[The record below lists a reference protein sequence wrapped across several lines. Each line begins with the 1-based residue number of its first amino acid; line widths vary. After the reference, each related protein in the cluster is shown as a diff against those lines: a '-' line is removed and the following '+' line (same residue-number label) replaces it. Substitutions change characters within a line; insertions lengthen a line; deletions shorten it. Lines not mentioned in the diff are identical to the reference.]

1 VNKMKTT
8 ITILIAFMVL
18 LPAALAQEEHT
29 VRLSATPPECA
40 TALIGSGSHRQ
51 GSQTTIEV
59 RVSFDCKFVEWRLKG
74 GGLPDTVSAN
84 PFTFYVF
91 GDVEAEAVL
100 QKLYR
105 DNGTVVERFY
115 VAFASNITS
124 RAYTP
129 PRPKIVTYGEEVNIY
144 TPQEVL
150 DGDYIYVFLYWS
162 GPEGLR
168 IDTPSATIKVNKS
181 MTLVA
186 NYYTFK
192 KFLDEY
198 YPIHIFVKPSYPD
211 VELPDGRVEKVVAL
225 MVKGYNKTIPI
236 QPIPEPLMKLV
247 EPVYETYIPFTITVH
262 SPSPVTLKIKGSS
275 VLTGSSIKLMDKEGV
290 IIGIEAPTRYEHL
303 KLEKYEVGG
312 NAATGTGKE
321 REIIAI
327 QLLSPVNIV
336 ITYREIPYAFL
347 SEVPLIGWVAY
358 SLTETGYGILSAFVA
373 RPDDI
378 IPYPAALSLP
388 LALVTAPGFG
398 ITYAVRKISREGLR
412 ASIKLPAVRGAQ
424 RRLAALVEERSQIP
438 ITDEY
443 HDTPSDTRFQAPA
456 EISEKII
463 QSTQMTE
470 DVETDVVE
478 EVVVEEPPID
488 EVRELESSAVEG
500 RGGRFR
506 SSLLQLAEVNEELFT
521 AIQAGRIKL
530 EKDGVPI
537 VYSAEVARLA
547 ARISAMPSGLVTVSG
562 GERLLRERVAETALE
577 KAGRRWVRAPRNL
590 VLPPDVN
597 AMASTLKKLVKGAD
611 AVIVDGLAS
620 KALAQAAFQVKLLAV
635 SLLDRGGDIELPPIS
650 ERLLPG
656 LAAWLL
662 WERDTL
668 KRLDYQTFTELVKLA
683 SSFRGLDTVSA
694 YADILDEGFSPEE
707 AVEQLWSREF
717 AAVFPNFESRV
728 ALKIIESGLSYG
740 EARDLYITAYKQVVA
755 GGDPQAAW
763 RRFVKKL
770 ERLGVRVGNEG

>member
-1 VNKMKTT
+1 MKTT

-40 TALIGSGSHRQ
+40 TALIGSGSYRRGLQ
-51 GSQTTIEV
+51 ATIQV
-59 RVSFDCKFVEWRLKG
+59 RVSTECKFVEWRIKG

-124 RAYTP
+124 KAYTP
-129 PRPKIVTYGEEVNIY
+129 PKPKIVMYGEEVNIY

-150 DGDYIYVFLYWS
+150 DGDYRYVFLYWS

-168 IDTPSATIKVNKS
+168 IDTPSTTIKVNMS

-198 YPIHIFVKPSYPD
+198 YPIHIFVKPNYPD
-211 VELPDGRVEKVVAL
+211 VELPDGRVEKAVAL
-225 MVKGYNKTIPI
+225 MVKGYNRTIPI
-236 QPIPEPLMKLV
+236 QPIPEPLMKLI
-247 EPVYETYIPFTITVH
+247 EPVYETYVPFTITVN
-262 SPSPVTLKIKGSS
+262 SPSPVSLKVKGSS
-275 VLTGSSIKLMDKEGV
+275 VLIGSSIKLMDKEGA
-290 IIGIEAPTRYEHL
+290 IIGIEVPTRYEHL

-312 NAATGTGKE
+312 KASTGTGKE

-336 ITYREIPYAFL
+336 ITYREVPYAFL
-347 SEVPLIGWVAY
+347 SELPVIGWVAY
-358 SLTETGYGILSAFVA
+358 SLTETGFGILSTFVA
-373 RPDDI
+373 NPDDI

-388 LALVTAPGFG
+388 LALVIAPGFG
-398 ITYAVRKISREGLR
+398 ITYAARKISRGGLR
-412 ASIKLPAVRGAQ
+412 ASIKIPAVRGVH
-424 RRLAALVEERSQIP
+424 RRLATLVEERSQIP
-438 ITDEY
+438 IIDEY
-443 HDTPSDTRFQAPA
+443 HNIPPDTRFQAPA

-463 QSTQMTE
+463 QSTQMVE
-470 DVETDVVE
+470 DVETNTVE
-478 EVVVEEPPID
+478 EVVVEELPID
-488 EVRELESSAVEG
+488 EVRELESSAAEG

-506 SSLLQLAEVNEELFT
+506 SSLLQLAEVNEELFI

-530 EKDGVPI
+530 EKDGMPI
-537 VYSAEVARLA
+537 VYSAEVARLVT
-547 ARISAMPSGLVTVSG
+547 RISTMPSGLVTVSG
-562 GERLLRERVAETALE
+562 GERLLRERVVETALE

-597 AMASTLKKLVKGAD
+597 TMTSTLKKLAKGAD

-620 KALAQAAFQVKLLAV
+620 KALAQAAFQAKLLAV
-635 SLLDRGGDIELPPIS
+635 SLLDRGGDVELPPIS

-656 LAAWLL
+656 LVAWLL
-662 WERDTL
+662 WERDAL

-694 YADILDEGFSPEE
+694 YVDILDEGFSPVE

-770 ERLGVRVGNEG
+770 ERLGVRIGNEG